1 MRSLAITFSLALLL
15 ALAVA
20 HDTLRPSAVQ
30 QLSVR
35 YHYNLVGWEVAN
47 LPDKWLYWLGNAA
60 FPFRQES
67 GDRLEAV
74 QEYFRL
80 RQEAG
85 ALQGDLDRAV
95 ATAEA
100 GTSDLERRLKSLRSQ
115 IEELR
120 PQVEETLEAAITDVL
135 REEGVPFRVWEFIF
149 PPVDF
154 TLDRLPSQLVT
165 SPRHR
170 IQRTEDV
177 LLAPGL
183 PVQEREA
190 LEERIARQE
199 DISALVTGIG
209 GISTYPAILG
219 PGDLRG
225 TLVTASHE
233 WLHNYLFLRPLGQ
246 RYNRDANM
254 SSLNETMANIFGEEL
269 GDQVFARLTGE
280 APLPRQ
286 RGPQAPCPEDQ
297 FCFNQEMHQ
306 TRLEVDRLL
315 AEGKVEDA
323 EAYMEQ
329 RRQVFVEQ
337 GYYIRKLNQAYF
349 AFHGTYAD
357 SPASISPIYEQLQEV
372 RQAFASLG
380 AFIHTM
386 DGISSYDEF
395 TTLLDR
401 IRGEP

>member
-1 MRSLAITFSLALLL
+1 MRSLVITFSLALLL

-20 HDTLRPSAVQ
+20 HDTLRLTPVQ

-35 YHYNLVGWEVAN
+35 YHFNLVGWEVAN
-47 LPDKWLYWLGNAA
+47 LPAKWFHWLGNAA

-67 GDRLEAV
+67 GDRMEAV

-85 ALQGDLDRAV
+85 ALRGDLDRAV

-100 GTSDLERRLKSLRSQ
+100 DASDLEQRLEDLQRQ
-115 IEELR
+115 TEELR
-120 PQVEETLEAAITDVL
+120 PQVEETLEAAITDLL
-135 REEGVPFRVWEFIF
+135 REEDVPFGVGGFIF

-154 TLDRLPSQLVT
+154 ALDRLPSWLVT
-165 SPRHR
+165 SLRHR
-170 IQRTEDV
+170 IQRMEDV

-183 PVQEREA
+183 PVREREA

-209 GISTYPAILG
+209 GISTYPAILS
-219 PGDLRG
+219 PNDLRNA
-225 TLVTASHE
+225 LVTASHE

-246 RYNRDANM
+246 RYNRDADM
-254 SSLNETMANIFGEEL
+254 SSLNETTANIFGEEL
-269 GDQVFARLTGE
+269 GDRVFARLTGE
-280 APLPRQ
+280 VPLPRD
-286 RGPQAPCPEDQ
+286 RGPQAPCPEDR
-297 FCFNQEMHQ
+297 FCFDQEMCQ
-306 TRLEVDRLL
+306 TRQEVDRLL
-315 AEGKVEDA
+315 EEDKVEEA

-357 SPASISPIYEQLQEV
+357 SPASVSPIYEQLQEV
-372 RQAFASLG
+372 RQASASLG

-395 TTLLDR
+395 ATLLDT
-401 IRGEP
+401 IRGG